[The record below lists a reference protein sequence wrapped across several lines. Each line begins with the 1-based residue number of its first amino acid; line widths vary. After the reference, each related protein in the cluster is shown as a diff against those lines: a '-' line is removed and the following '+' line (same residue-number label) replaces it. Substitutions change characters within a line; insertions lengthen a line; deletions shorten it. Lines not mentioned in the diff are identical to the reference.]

1 MPSQYA
7 PAVAPSALSWLG
19 IGREAA
25 AGSPVLPAAAVPVD
39 SDSYEPED
47 TPAFLHDQG
56 IRATMGTE
64 FGVIPGVQ
72 SATFTFG
79 GPLFLD
85 SWGYFL
91 DNLFGDLSGV
101 SNGTL
106 GAARSLAAPLAVG
119 ATSLAVPASLGT
131 VSVGSVIQIADGS
144 ASEVVTVTSF
154 TGGTAVRFTGTPCR
168 FAHTTAATAALQTAD
183 GGYQHTFALLNSG
196 TGQPPVHTLT
206 DWTGLTPGVNA
217 RAYASAAVA
226 QLDLSGDSMGL
237 IMAKAAGVS
246 WLSAPAAAAPT
257 VPPGFAPPLASW
269 RSAVTLGGTP
279 VLDAGQWAVSC
290 RRQLVLYWNAGNAQ
304 APYVIARGPLTI
316 TGGLD
321 YTVPSD
327 EGPLNAML
335 ADGPLPLAITAS
347 NGLAGASALT
357 MTITCS
363 QVQAVKAKPIRGDT
377 LIGYQDGWVAID
389 NSIDV
394 GGSGG
399 LGPGT
404 VTLINETATY

>member
-1 MPSQYA
+1 MSPQYA

-19 IGREAA
+19 IGREPV

-39 SDSYEPED
+39 SDGYEPED

-56 IRATMGTE
+56 IRATMGAE

-91 DNLFGDLSGV
+91 DNLLGDLSTI
-101 SNGTL
+101 SSGTL
-106 GAARSLAAPLAVG
+106 GTARSLAAPLAVG
-119 ATSLAVPASLGT
+119 ATSLAVSVSLGT

-144 ASEVVTVTSF
+144 ASEVVTATSF
-154 TGGTAVRFTGTPCR
+154 TGGTAVSFAGTPCR

-183 GGYQHTFALLNSG
+183 GGYQHTFALLDSG

-206 DWTGLTPGVNA
+206 DWTGLTPGVSA
-217 RAYASAAVA
+217 RAYASATVA
-226 QLDLSGDSMGL
+226 QMDLSGDSMGL
-237 IMAKAAGVS
+237 IMAKVSGMS
-246 WLSAPAAAAPT
+246 WLSVPAASTPPA
-257 VPPGFAPPLASW
+257 PPGFAPPLASW
-269 RSAVTLGGTP
+269 RSAVTLGGAP

-304 APYVIARGPLTI
+304 APYVIARGPLAI

-327 EGPLNAML
+327 EGPLNLML
-335 ADGPLPLAITAS
+335 ADGPLPLAITAG
-347 NGLAGASALT
+347 NNLTGASALT
-357 MTITCS
+357 MAITCS

-389 NSIDV
+389 NSTDT

-404 VTLINETATY
+404 VVLGNNIAAY